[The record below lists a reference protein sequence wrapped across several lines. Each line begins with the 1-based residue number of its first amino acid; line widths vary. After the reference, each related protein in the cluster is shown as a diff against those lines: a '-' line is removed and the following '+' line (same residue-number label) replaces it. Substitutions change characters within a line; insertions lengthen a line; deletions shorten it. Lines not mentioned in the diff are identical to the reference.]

1 PNEVSVR
8 VLKRMVHPIDSLLI
22 RGIVPMPID
31 PEGSAPGTDGVG
43 IVEEVGSGVDPSTGL
58 VAGARVIIF
67 HAHGTWSERILADA
81 ETLIPIPD
89 DIDDATASQLSINGI
104 TAIML
109 MRAAT
114 AADNQAGITSPLLVT
129 AAGAAVARNV
139 LALAR
144 MRGMKAVALVRSASG
159 AAILAEV
166 FNDVPIVSM
175 EREDWPATVVQAGG
189 VAPSVAIDPIGGEMA
204 PKLLA
209 LLADGGTLLTYGG
222 LDPRPSQISTIAMT
236 IHHQTIKGVTAPT
249 WLTTTSPE
257 QRRRDI
263 SDLFEI
269 ARQAPRNFGEYEEFD
284 LQDVVEAIAATQATP
299 RRMASILVSK

>member
-1 PNEVSVR
+1 
-8 VLKRMVHPIDSLLI
+8 
-22 RGIVPMPID
+22 
-31 PEGSAPGTDGVG
+31 
-43 IVEEVGSGVDPSTGL
+43 
-58 VAGARVIIF
+58 
-67 HAHGTWSERILADA
+67 
-81 ETLIPIPD
+81 
-89 DIDDATASQLSINGI
+89 
-104 TAIML
+104 ML
-109 MRAAT
+109 MRAAL
-114 AADNQAGITSPLLVT
+114 AADSQAGVTSPLLVT

-144 MRGMKAVALVRSASG
+144 MRGMKAVALVRSASS

-175 EREDWPATVVQAGG
+175 EREDWPAKVVQAGG
-189 VAPSVAIDPIGGEMA
+189 AAPSVAIDPIGGEMA

-236 IHHQTIKGVTAPT
+236 IHHQAIKGVTAPT

-299 RRMASILVSK
+299 RRMASILASK